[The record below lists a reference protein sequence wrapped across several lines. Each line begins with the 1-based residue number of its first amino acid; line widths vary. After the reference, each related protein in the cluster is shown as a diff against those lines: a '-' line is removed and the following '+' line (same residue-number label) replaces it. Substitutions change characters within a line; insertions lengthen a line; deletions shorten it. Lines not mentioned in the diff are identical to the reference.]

1 MLCAKCSKYNPADAS
16 FCEGCGAKLELVCP
30 TCKAPASPG
39 SRFCKKCGTAIGPAK
54 AAASTT
60 VSSTK
65 SQIIVAT
72 DGAASEAIDGARKTV
87 TALYAV
93 LTGTTQLMEEL
104 DPEEAYAIINPA
116 LQLMIDA
123 VHQYDGYVVH
133 TFGDDFIALF
143 GAPVAHEDHPQRAVH
158 AALAARDDLGR
169 RGEELRRRGG
179 AGLELRIRIHT
190 GEVVM
195 RSVLT
200 GGHTEYFLIGHAI
213 NVVMRMR
220 GVALADAI
228 VVSAETRWLVEGYF
242 ELRGLGLTELKGIA
256 EPIEMF
262 EVVAAGPLTNI

>member
-1 MLCAKCSKYNPADAS
+1 MLCAKCSNYNPAEAS
-16 FCEGCGAKLELVCP
+16 FCVGCGAKLELDCP
-30 TCKAPASPG
+30 TCKAPASAG
-39 SRFCKKCGTAIGPAK
+39 SRFCKECGAANGPAK

-93 LTGTTQLMEEL
+93 LTGTTKLMEEL

-123 VHQYDGYVVH
+123 VHQYDGYVVD

-158 AALAARDDLGR
+158 AALAARDNLGR
-169 RGEELRRRGG
+169 RGEELRLRGGVGAADQNPHGGRGDAVGAGRRVYRVFPHRACDQRRDADAGGWRWRTRSWSARRRGG
-179 AGLELRIRIHT
+179 WSRGISSCAGW
-190 GEVVM
+190 G
-195 RSVLT
+195 
-200 GGHTEYFLIGHAI
+200 
-213 NVVMRMR
+213 
-220 GVALADAI
+220 
-228 VVSAETRWLVEGYF
+228 
-242 ELRGLGLTELKGIA
+242 
-256 EPIEMF
+256 
-262 EVVAAGPLTNI
+262 